1 MLGRL
6 RSSLDMARWTRRE
19 KKVFLPSSA
28 MLRVAFRAPIRAT
41 TVSFRSWQRFN
52 STQLPSATKLG
63 SAPSTSGAKP
73 GAAAAPIGRG
83 EESLVSGVT
92 NDLSDGLLS
101 DANES
106 IEDDEEAIDESL
118 LFASETEP
126 AQPATSEEEL
136 FGTRTSGSSAMDQL
150 DSDSLPRPYSSL
162 PANPTEAE
170 YASALIHGRSIH
182 LPYYHPRTHDIPAA
196 SIQFRSHHPR
206 LLDLFTHF
214 ASHAASSLGIPV
226 SRVAYLPTQR
236 SLWTVP
242 RSPFAHK
249 KSQENFER
257 RVHKRAIKAFDAD
270 PEVVDRWTRYLRR
283 HALAGV
289 GMRVVKWERMPLSVG
304 ADRLLSAMSGLNQ
317 SAVNKEK
324 IKQLGD
330 KIVRQEMAVLEK
342 DAEQNR

>member
-1 MLGRL
+1 MKVLKSAFLRL
-6 RSSLDMARWTRRE
+6 PE
-19 KKVFLPSSA
+19 NIP
-28 MLRVAFRAPIRAT
+28 
-41 TVSFRSWQRFN
+41 RFDILQ
-52 STQLPSATKLG
+52 S
-63 SAPSTSGAKP
+63 
-73 GAAAAPIGRG
+73 
-83 EESLVSGVT
+83 
-92 NDLSDGLLS
+92 
-101 DANES
+101 
-106 IEDDEEAIDESL
+106 DEEAIDESL

-126 AQPATSEEEL
+126 VQPATSEEEL
-136 FGTRTSGSSAMDQL
+136 FGTGTSGSQL

-214 ASHAASSLGIPV
+214 ASHAASSLGIPI

-270 PEVVDRWTRYLRR
+270 PEVIDQWTRYIGR

-289 GMRVVKWERMPLSVG
+289 GIRVVKWERMPLGVG
-304 ADRLLSAMSGLNQ
+304 ADRLLSAMSGLSQ
-317 SAVNKEK
+317 SAVNKER
-324 IKQLGD
+324 IRQLGD
-330 KIVRQEMAVLEK
+330 QIVRQEMAVLEK
-342 DAEQNR
+342 DAEPKPIESPSAN

>member
-1 MLGRL
+1 
-6 RSSLDMARWTRRE
+6 
-19 KKVFLPSSA
+19 

-83 EESLVSGVT
+83 EESLVSGIT

-126 AQPATSEEEL
+126 TQPATSEEEL
-136 FGTRTSGSSAMDQL
+136 FGTRTSGSSTTDQL